1 MNGRSSSV
9 AALGRSVL
17 GPNGGIPTSDTP
29 SSRVPLL
36 ASSFGIHPGES
47 PLAWLFFVYFLLLAT
62 CHYVCKSVRISTFVT
77 SLEATQLP
85 YAYLLVAVV
94 SFPVLLLYLR
104 LTARFSQ
111 PLLIAFFCFF
121 QASGLLLFFWLF
133 SLHEPAVAFAFY
145 VWTTVAFG
153 VGISQLWSYA
163 NHVFDARQA
172 RRLFAFIAAGGL
184 IGAIPGGQI
193 ASLAGRLGGT
203 RYALLVAAG
212 LTLVIMGLVRMIES
226 RRPPRA
232 RVTSSQAVLERVQA
246 ARGGLQILR
255 ESRLLLLIAVLT
267 FLAMAINQMVDLQ
280 FSWVIQTSTE
290 NLDQRTTVFGNFFS
304 LMGLIGF
311 LVQILFTQRIHRVL
325 GVGVGMRILPA
336 SVAFASFLMLV
347 AFGMSQAVTLLAA
360 YVLKLSDT
368 AFRHSVEQSTRE
380 LLFMPVPSPLR
391 IRAKAYIDV
400 FVQRFAKGVAAL
412 ALLPVPL
419 GLLQPMHLSWMTL
432 LVALGWLWITGL
444 VRREYVLAFREGL
457 KSGTVQDAPSLDL
470 SDVTTVMT
478 LVESLGSSDP
488 RQVLHGL
495 ELLEHHRQYRLVTPL
510 LLHHENAHVRRAT
523 LRMLAAGHRTDA
535 LQLIERA
542 IGDDDA
548 QVRSDAVQALA
559 ALKREDASEF
569 MAARLADPDP
579 RIRSAA
585 VASLSDGSDRGLKEQ
600 ALAVLGEMLADGDQV
615 VRIEAAKALEQI
627 PEPLGSR
634 ELVQLLYDTDQAVV
648 PHAIAAVRCRLA
660 RDGPNPLY
668 IPILISLMG
677 NRRLKHA
684 AREAVVAYGES
695 AIEALILFMN
705 AEEEQIWVRRAV
717 PKTIALIGSPAAAS
731 GLVRSLN
738 SQDGFLRRKIIEALC
753 YLRARQPGI
762 KIDKRTIA
770 RQIRLEAGWYLR
782 TLADLWAVSA
792 IHNARFAGPIVHWQ
806 TSGRVP
812 TLLQQALAQRM
823 TTAVGSVFGLLS
835 LIYPSRDVEA
845 AHRSLLSRDLRL
857 RANALEYLDNTLSG
871 SLRRDLFAVIDDAPP
886 EDRLHRAAQ
895 QYGIQVEPAEVTLG
909 RLLQAD
915 PGADPASVHLA
926 FAAMHSVYAD
936 KVDEYYPVLKS
947 IAQTSEDAVL
957 RETAEWVLRQLRV
970 QQPLPGAVSGNAERH
985 AGDFPQGE
993 MSMNQMAHI
1002 EKVVFLQVV
1011 DLFASCS
1018 AEQLVQ
1024 LAAIAGNRQ
1033 FAEGETIYARD
1044 EPPEAMYCVVEGI
1057 VDLDVPDEGS
1067 EIVER
1072 GDTFG
1077 VTDILSDRLRAG
1089 SATSRTTS
1097 TLLVIEAE
1105 DLFDLLANNIE
1116 IVRALFQQL
1125 TRSSSESGRRLL

>member
-1 MNGRSSSV
+1 MGVSSL
-9 AALGRSVL
+9 ARSVL
-17 GPNGGIPTSDTP
+17 GPSPEIPASETP
-29 SSRVPLL
+29 PGRYPFS
-36 ASSFGIHPGES
+36 AASFGIHPGES
-47 PLAWLFFVYFLLLAT
+47 SLAWLFFVYFLLLAT
-62 CHYVCKSVRISTFVT
+62 CHYVGKSVRYSTF
-77 SLEATQLP
+77 LENLGATQLP
-85 YAYLLVAVV
+85 WAYLLVAVV

-111 PLLIAFFCFF
+111 PLLISLFCLF
-121 QASGLLLFFWLF
+121 QAAGLVLFFWLF
-133 SLHEPAVAFAFY
+133 SLNERVVAVAFY
-145 VWTTVAFG
+145 VWITVAFG
-153 VGISQLWSYA
+153 IGVSQLWSYA

-184 IGAIPGGQI
+184 LGAIPGGQI
-193 ASLAGRLGGT
+193 ASLAGRFGGT
-203 RYALLVAAG
+203 RYALLIAAG

-226 RRPPRA
+226 RRTPRA
-232 RVTSSQAVLERVQA
+232 RVTPSQAVLARLQA
-246 ARGGLQILR
+246 ARGGFRILR

-280 FSWVIQTSTE
+280 FSWVIQGQTDT
-290 NLDQRTTVFGNFFS
+290 LDQRTEVFGNFFS
-304 LMGLIGF
+304 LMGFFGF
-311 LVQILFTQRIHRVL
+311 LVQIIFTQRIHRVL

-336 SVAFASFLMLV
+336 SVASASLLMLV
-347 AFGMSQAVTLLAA
+347 AFGAYPAATLLAA
-360 YVLKLSDT
+360 YVLKLSDN

-400 FVQRFAKGVAAL
+400 FVQRFSKGVAAL

-419 GLLQPMHLSWMTL
+419 GLMQPMHLSWLIL

-444 VRREYVLAFREGL
+444 VRREYVRAFREGL
-457 KSGTVQDAPSLDL
+457 KRGTVQETPSIDL
-470 SDVTTVMT
+470 SDVTTVIT
-478 LVESLGSSDP
+478 LAESLGSSDP

-495 ELLEHHRQYRLVTPL
+495 ELLENHREYRLVTPL
-510 LLHHENAHVRRAT
+510 LLHHEDARVRRAT

-535 LQLIERA
+535 LRLIERA
-542 IGDDDA
+542 IGDDDP

-559 ALKREDASEF
+559 VLKREDASEF

-585 VASLSDGSDRGLKEQ
+585 VASLSDGSDS
-600 ALAVLGEMLADGDQV
+600 ALIERAMAVLSELLEDRNAE

-627 PEPLGSR
+627 PEPVGSR
-634 ELVQLLYDTDQAVV
+634 ELVQLLYDTDQGVV

-677 NRRLKHA
+677 NRRFKHA

-695 AIEALILFMN
+695 SIEALILFMN

-738 SQDGFLRRKIIEALC
+738 SSDGFLRRKIIEALC

-782 TLADLWAVSA
+782 SLADLWAVSA
-792 IHNARFAGPIVHWQ
+792 VHHAQFAGPIARWQ

-835 LIYPSRDVEA
+835 LIYPARDVEA
-845 AHRSLLSRDLRL
+845 AHRSLLSQDLRL

-895 QYGIQVEPAEVTLG
+895 QYGVDIEPAEATLG
-909 RLLQAD
+909 RLLHAD
-915 PGADPASVHLA
+915 PGSDPASVHLS

-936 KVDEYYPVLKS
+936 KVDRYYPVLTS
-947 IAQTSEDAVL
+947 IAESSEDAVL

-970 QQPLPGAVSGNAERH
+970 QRTEAQRNAD
-985 AGDFPQGE
+985 GDSDDSHLGE
-993 MSMNQMAHI
+993 MQMNQMAHI
-1002 EKVVFLQVV
+1002 EKVVFLQGV

-1024 LAAIAGNRQ
+1024 LAAISGTRH
-1033 FAEGETIYARD
+1033 FAEKEKIYARD
-1044 EPPEAMYCVVEGI
+1044 EPPEAMYCVIDGT
-1057 VDLDVPDEGS
+1057 VDLKVPDGED
-1067 EIVER
+1067 EVVER
-1072 GDTFG
+1072 GETFG
-1077 VTDILSDRLRAG
+1077 VTDILSDRLRTG

-1097 TLLVIEAE
+1097 NVLVIEAE
-1105 DLFDLLANNIE
+1105 DFFDLLSNNIE

-1125 TRSSSESGRRLL
+1125 TRPSGESGRPLL

>member
-1 MNGRSSSV
+1 MTRRTTSGV
-9 AALGRSVL
+9 ALGRSVL
-17 GPNGGIPTSDTP
+17 GPNAGTAPPDTP
-29 SSRVPLL
+29 PGRLPFS

-47 PLAWLFFVYFLLLAT
+47 GLAWLFFVYFLLLAT
-62 CHYVCKSVRISTFVT
+62 CHYAGKSVRISTFVEN
-77 SLEATQLP
+77 LGATQLP
-85 YAYLLVAVV
+85 WAYLLVALV

-111 PLLIAFFCFF
+111 PLLISLFCLV
-121 QASGLLLFFWLF
+121 QAGGLVLFFWLF
-133 SLHEPAVAFAFY
+133 SLNERVVAVAFY
-145 VWTTVAFG
+145 VWITVAFG
-153 VGISQLWSYA
+153 IGISQLWSYA

-184 IGAIPGGQI
+184 LGAIPGGQI

-203 RYALLVAAG
+203 RYALLIAAG
-212 LTLVIMGLVRMIES
+212 LTLVIMVLVRMIEA

-232 RVTSSQAVLERVQA
+232 RVTSSQALLDRVQS
-246 ARGGLQILR
+246 ARGGFQILR
-255 ESRLLLLIAVLT
+255 DSRLLLLIAVLT
-267 FLAMAINQMVDLQ
+267 FLAMAVNQMVDLQ
-280 FSWVIQTSTE
+280 FSWVIQEKTDT
-290 NLDQRTTVFGNFFS
+290 LDQRTEVFGNFFS
-304 LMGLIGF
+304 LMGVIGF
-311 LVQILFTQRIHRVL
+311 LVQVIFTQRIHRVL

-336 SVAFASFLMLV
+336 SVACASLLMLV
-347 AFGMSQAVTLLAA
+347 AFGAFPAMALAA
-360 YVLKLSDT
+360 AYLLKLSDT

-400 FVQRFAKGVAAL
+400 FVQRFSKGVAAL
-412 ALLPVPL
+412 ALLPVSL
-419 GLLQPMHLSWMTL
+419 GLLQPTHLSWMTL

-488 RQVLHGL
+488 RQVLHSL
-495 ELLEHHRQYRLVTPL
+495 ELLENHRQYRLVTPL
-510 LLHHENAHVRRAT
+510 LLYHADADVRRAT
-523 LRMLAAGHRTDA
+523 IRMLAAGRRTDA
-535 LQLIERA
+535 LDLIERA

-559 ALKREDASEF
+559 ALKGEDASEF
-569 MAARLADPDP
+569 MAGRLNDPDP

-585 VASLSDGSDRGLKEQ
+585 VASLADGTDPQLKER
-600 ALAVLGEMLADGDQV
+600 ALAVLGEMLSDREPE
-615 VRIEAAKALEQI
+615 VRIEAAKALEQT

-634 ELVQLLYDTDQAVV
+634 ELVQLLYDTDQMVV
-648 PHAIAAVRCRLA
+648 PHAISAVRCRLA

-677 NRRLKHA
+677 NRRLKHP

-695 AIEALILFMN
+695 AIEALTLFMN

-762 KIDKRTIA
+762 RIDKRTIA

-782 TLADLWAVSA
+782 SLADLWAVSTV
-792 IHNARFAGPIVHWQ
+792 HNARFTGPIVNWQ
-806 TSGRVP
+806 RSGRVP

-871 SLRRDLFAVIDDAPP
+871 SLRRDLFSVIDDAPP

-895 QYGIQVEPAEVTLG
+895 QYGIQVEPAELTLG

-915 PGADPASVHLA
+915 PDGDPASVHLA

-936 KVDEYYPVLKS
+936 KVDRYYPVLNT
-947 IAQTSEDAVL
+947 IAETSEDPVL
-957 RETAEWVLRQLRV
+957 RETARWVLRQLRYR
-970 QQPLPGAVSGNAERH
+970 QLRTGTAERNAETG
-985 AGDFPQGE
+985 ASDFQHGE
-993 MSMNQMAHI
+993 TPMNHMAHI
-1002 EKVVFLQVV
+1002 EKVVFLQGV
-1011 DLFASCS
+1011 DLFASCT

-1024 LAAIAGNRQ
+1024 LAAIAGDRHVT
-1033 FAEGETIYARD
+1033 EGETIYARD
-1044 EPPEAMYCVVEGI
+1044 DPPDAMYCVVEGI
-1057 VDLDVPDEGS
+1057 VDLDVSGGDS
-1067 EIVER
+1067 EVVDR

-1077 VTDILSDRLRAG
+1077 VNDILSDRLRTG
-1089 SATSRTTS
+1089 SATSRVAG

-1125 TRSSSESGRRLL
+1125 TRSPSDSGRRLL